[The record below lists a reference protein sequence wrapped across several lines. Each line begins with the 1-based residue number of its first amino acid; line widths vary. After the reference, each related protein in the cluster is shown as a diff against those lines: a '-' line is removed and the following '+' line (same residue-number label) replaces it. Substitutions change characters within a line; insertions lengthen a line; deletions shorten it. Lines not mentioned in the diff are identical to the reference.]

1 MLREESP
8 GRYAIDAPRRPQN
21 VLQGDRL
28 TREGWEARRRGG
40 GGDVETGDDK
50 DAAVLVAQKDPRV
63 LSSHARHGSCAGRRV
78 DGAKLASGAIAASK
92 RQVRARGGFSR
103 FCVKSRRRPREP
115 PMAGGDPVVRRDVLG
130 AVAGAAQRPKRS
142 E

>member
-1 MLREESP
+1 M
-8 GRYAIDAPRRPQN
+8 
-21 VLQGDRL
+21 
-28 TREGWEARRRGG
+28 
-40 GGDVETGDDK
+40 
-50 DAAVLVAQKDPRV
+50 

-130 AVAGAAQRPKRS
+130 AVAGAAQRPKHSVLATLGGYGRRLLGRRDTQKGDGDDRRDH
-142 E
+142 